1 MFTTE
6 TEIVTIGEGL
16 LARTLPKPAWTHPA
30 HFAAAVWLIRCRPDL
45 PAHIHM
51 PGSIR
56 AYNEATGVANTTT
69 SGYHET
75 ITLASIAAAADH
87 AARHPAEPLH
97 DLVNTLLAGPC
108 GDKNWLLAYWSPEL
122 LFSPLARAAW
132 IAPDRVELPFEVRK
146 EAPLF

>member
-56 AYNEATGVANTTT
+56 AYNEATG
-69 SGYHET
+69 
-75 ITLASIAAAADH
+75 
-87 AARHPAEPLH
+87 
-97 DLVNTLLAGPC
+97 LVNTLLAGPC
-108 GDKNWLLAYWSPEL
+108 GDKKWLLAYWSPEL